1 MKVTVAQLL
10 ESKGKSVWT
19 ISPDA
24 SVYEALKVMAD
35 RGVGALV
42 VVLEGRI
49 AGMFSERDYARKV
62 ILQDRFSKE
71 TQVKEI
77 MTERVLAVSPQ
88 ETAEQA
94 MALMTRGHNRHLPVL
109 EDGRLVGIISIG
121 DVVNAVISH
130 QTFIIEQLE
139 NYIVPGWK

>member
-1 MKVTVAQLL
+1 MKITVGQLL
-10 ESKGKSVWT
+10 ESKGKSVWS

-42 VVLEGRI
+42 VEEEGKI

-62 ILQDRFSKE
+62 ILKDRFSKE
-71 TQVKEI
+71 TQVREI
-77 MTERVLAVSPQ
+77 MTERVLAVSPR
-88 ETAEQA
+88 ETVEQA
-94 MALMTRGHNRHLPVL
+94 MALMTKGHNRHLPVL
-109 EDGRLVGIISIG
+109 EDGRLVGILSIG